1 MCTTQAALE
10 ESDHSVTVRVLRGG
24 SFTQSRS
31 SSESTFRYAHPI
43 ASEPVPLQ
51 GPKAGG
57 TEITIFGSNLDI
69 SSPGSLEVFIGD
81 IQCDIMYAN
90 NIIIII
96 ICTYNSHATYGEQS
110 VMWSLI
116 IHRHSRNL

>member
-10 ESDHSVTVRVLRGG
+10 EGDHSVTVRVLRGV
-24 SFTQSRS
+24 SFTLSHS

-43 ASEPVPLQ
+43 ASKPVPLQ

-69 SSPGSLEVFIGD
+69 SSHGSLEVFLGD
-81 IQCDIMYAN
+81 IQCDITYAN
-90 NIIIII
+90 NIILL
-96 ICTYNSHATYGEQS
+96 YA
-110 VMWSLI
+110 LI
-116 IHRHSRNL
+116 IHMLYMENSL